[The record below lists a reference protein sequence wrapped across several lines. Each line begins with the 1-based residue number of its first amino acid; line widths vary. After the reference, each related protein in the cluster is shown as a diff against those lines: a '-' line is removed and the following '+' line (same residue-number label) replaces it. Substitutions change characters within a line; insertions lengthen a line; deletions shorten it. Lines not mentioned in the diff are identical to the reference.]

1 MGSFVSESLGRDGAG
16 PWRGGGARGEVGE
29 RTCRLDRLGGLKCFA
44 RYTAWP
50 RESYPASDETGTV
63 SARGRERGGIVIV
76 RFSVPGVGAGG
87 GGCPHPRAD

>member
-50 RESYPASDETGTV
+50 RELYPASDEREGAGWDCYCSFLGAGRGRGRGGV
-63 SARGRERGGIVIV
+63 SAPAR
-76 RFSVPGVGAGG
+76 
-87 GGCPHPRAD
+87 